1 MKRLD
6 VLKLRISNIQDL
18 IKKRKISFKRRKLR
32 ETDRNWDERESG
44 EDNKEEKNKDS
55 FGSEREKERR
65 IVR

>member
-44 EDNKEEKNKDS
+44 EDNKEEKIRILL
-55 FGSEREKERR
+55 GVKERKR
-65 IVR
+65 GGL